1 MFAFNVNQEKVS
13 HIPYTL
19 KEWTRE
25 QGPKTLVREMELDR
39 AQSAERAWGDYTL
52 KGWANHHGAHTQ
64 LVALGNC

>member
-52 KGWANHHGAHTQ
+52 KG
-64 LVALGNC
+64 